1 MFNKSQSLSHDRET
15 PRRKIVESI
24 SLSGDM
30 AYDFLTREGEKYG
43 DFVLVDCRPI
53 DELKTLM
60 RQLIHLPTGAQVM
73 HLENDDPE
81 NLFCLS
87 FKTLPDSSNGAAHI
101 LEHTVLCGS
110 RKFPVKD
117 PFFSM
122 SRRSLNTFMNAMTG
136 SDFTCYPASSQVEKD
151 FYNLL
156 EVYLDAVFH
165 PLLKEQS
172 FIQEGHRLGF
182 KDPKDP
188 SSPLE
193 FKGIV
198 YNEMKGA
205 MSSVDSRIWQEMT
218 RALIPDLPYAF
229 NAGGDPKT
237 IPSLT
242 YKQLIDFHETYY
254 HPSRCLFFF
263 YGNFPL
269 KKHLDFIDEHS
280 LKGAERL
287 SPIDGIAHQNRFE
300 SPVIEMHT
308 YPTSETEDLDNKHIH
323 TIGFLTTPLQSQDEV
338 LALSILDMVLMDT
351 DASPLKKAL
360 LDTKLCVHADC
371 FLDTEMTEVPL
382 IFIFRGC
389 QKDGGEKLEKAL
401 FDALK
406 KIADEGIPFHL
417 IEAAIHQLEFSRTEM
432 GGDHSPFGLTL
443 FMRSALAKQ
452 HGCAPEKSLTVHA
465 LFEELIEKAKNPHVF
480 TPLIEKYLLGN
491 THYARLSFAPDPD
504 LSKKE
509 GEEEQARLQQIREA
523 LTDEQ
528 IGKILKEAQELEEF
542 QNVQEGQKLECLPK
556 VTLLDVPAEARHF
569 PLTSL
574 CMQNFEIHHHDTF
587 TNHILYADVICD
599 LPHLTEKELFDL
611 QLFLVLWPELGLGKR
626 DYIENLEF
634 VHAHTG
640 GVGAHVSLHVQV
652 EDPERIRPT
661 LQLHGKALERK
672 TDKLF
677 SIFEE
682 MLTVPRFDEIERIQE
697 LIKKLATS
705 MQSRLSRNAMRYA
718 SQLALHGFSTP
729 SHINEMWYGLSFYN
743 KVQSLHQ
750 SLDAELPN
758 LIDRLIQLKDK
769 LLCVP
774 SPTLI
779 LSCDQEI
786 YDQLDTHGFYD
797 LPKLKPKNSTP
808 WESHY
813 PLPEAIDQARIIA
826 SPVAFSAQGFK
837 TISLGHEDAPAL
849 QIATILLDNK
859 VLHHRIREQGGAY
872 GSGAHYNPLWGN
884 FYLYAYRDP
893 HIARTFRTFRDGI
906 HEIGDGN
913 FDDRDL
919 EEAKLGIVQ
928 VLDSPTSP
936 GARAMSS
943 YVMQRDG
950 KTRQI
955 RQTYRDQL
963 LAMDKDSIQKAI
975 HSQLLPQVHEGVFV
989 TLAGKEL
996 LEKELPLLEE
1006 RSIEPLPISPS

>member
-1 MFNKSQSLSHDRET
+1 MRNEKPLLENGEVLY
-15 PRRKIVESI
+15 PIE
-24 SLSGDM
+24 DM
-30 AYDFLTREGEKYG
+30 AENFLTREGEKFG
-43 DFVLVDCRPI
+43 DFVLVDCQLI
-53 DELKTLM
+53 EELKTRM
-60 RQLIHLPTGAQVM
+60 RQLIHLPTEAQVM

-87 FKTLPDSSNGAAHI
+87 FKTLPNSSNGAAHI

-172 FIQEGHRLGF
+172 FLQEGHRLGF
-182 KDPKDP
+182 QDPKDP
-188 SSPLE
+188 NSPLE

-205 MSSVDSRIWQEMT
+205 MSSVDSRIWQEVT
-218 RALIPDLPYAF
+218 RALLPDLPYAY
-229 NAGGDPKT
+229 NSGGDPKE
-237 IPSLT
+237 IPNLT
-242 YKQLIDFHETYY
+242 YAQLIDFHETHY

-269 KKHLDFIDEHS
+269 KKHLEFIEEHA
-280 LKGAERL
+280 LKGVKRL
-287 SPIDGIAHQNRFE
+287 SPLDGIAHQKRFS
-300 SPVIEMHT
+300 SPVVEEHL
-308 YPTSETEDLDNKHIH
+308 YPTSETKDLENKHIH
-323 TIGFLTTPLQSQDEV
+323 VLSFLTTPLQNQDEV
-338 LALSILDMVLMDT
+338 LALSILDTVLMDT
-351 DASPLKKAL
+351 DASLLKKAL

-371 FLDTEMTEVPL
+371 FLDAEMTEVP
-382 IFIFRGC
+382 ITFIFKGC

-406 KIADEGIPFHL
+406 KIAKEGLPFHL

-452 HGCAPEKSLTVHA
+452 HGCSPKKALTVHA
-465 LFEELIEKAKNPHVF
+465 LFEELTEKAKDPLVF
-480 TPLIEKYLLGN
+480 TPLIKKYFLN
-491 THYARLSFAPDPD
+491 NSHYVRLSFAPDPD

-509 GEEEQARLQQIREA
+509 GQEEEARLQGIRKKLSDKDTA
-523 LTDEQ
+523 
-528 IGKILKEAQELEEF
+528 KILEETQELKKF
-542 QNVQEGQKLECLPK
+542 QNLQEGKKLDCLPK
-556 VTLLDVPAEARHF
+556 VTLSDVPAEARHF

-599 LPHLTEKELFDL
+599 LPYLTQEELFDL

-626 DYIENLEF
+626 SYIENLEF

-640 GVGAHVSLHVQV
+640 GVGAHASLHVQT
-652 EDPERIRPT
+652 EDPEKVRPS

-672 TDKLF
+672 ADKLF

-682 MLTVPRFDEIERIQE
+682 MLTVIRFDETERIQE
-697 LIKKLATS
+697 LINKLANS
-705 MQSRLSRNAMRYA
+705 MQNRLTRNAMRYA
-718 SQLALHGFSTP
+718 SQLALQGFSTA
-729 SHINEMWYGLSFYN
+729 SHINDIWHGLSFYN
-743 KVQSLHQ
+743 KVQALHQ
-750 SLDAELPN
+750 SLEKELPN
-758 LIDRLIQLKDK
+758 LIDRLVQLKDK
-769 LLCVP
+769 LLCIP
-774 SPTLI
+774 SPALV

-786 YDQLDTHGFYD
+786 YDQLDAKGFYG
-797 LPKLKPKNSTP
+797 LPKLRPKESKP

-813 PLPEAIDQARIIA
+813 SLPPRFDQARIIA
-826 SPVAFSAQGFK
+826 SPVAFSVQGYK
-837 TISLGHEDAPAL
+837 TVSLGHEDAPAL

-859 VLHHRIREQGGAY
+859 ILHHRIREQGGAY

-884 FYLYAYRDP
+884 FYLYGYRDP
-893 HIARTFRTFRDGI
+893 HIVHTFHTFRDGI
-906 HEIGDGN
+906 CEIGDGN

-919 EEAKLGIVQ
+919 EEAKLGIIQ
-928 VLDSPTSP
+928 SLDSPTSP
-936 GARAMSS
+936 GARAMTS

-955 RQTYRDQL
+955 RQDYRDQL
-963 LAMDKDSIQKAI
+963 LAMDKACIQRAI
-975 HSQLLPQVHEGVFV
+975 GNQLLPQVNEGVFV
-989 TLAGKEL
+989 TFAGKEL
-996 LEKELPLLEE
+996 LEKELPLLSE
-1006 RSIEPLPISPS
+1006 RSIEALPITP